1 MVLLLVYQK
10 GPPEVFYKKK
20 LFLKLSQYS
29 QEKPVLESLFSFEYS
44 EIFKNIYFGKH
55 LRTAA
60 SFFLSRFSF
69 TNIHDSRDSRG
80 KGRQFL
86 LLLSTTSTRFTD
98 T

>member
-10 GPPEVFYKKK
+10 GPPEVFYEKK

-29 QEKPVLESLFSFEYS
+29 QEKPVLESLFSFQYS

-60 SFFLSRFSF
+60 SFFLPWVFLHEHSRF
-69 TNIHDSRDSRG
+69 T
-80 KGRQFL
+80 RQ
-86 LLLSTTSTRFTD
+86 
-98 T
+98 